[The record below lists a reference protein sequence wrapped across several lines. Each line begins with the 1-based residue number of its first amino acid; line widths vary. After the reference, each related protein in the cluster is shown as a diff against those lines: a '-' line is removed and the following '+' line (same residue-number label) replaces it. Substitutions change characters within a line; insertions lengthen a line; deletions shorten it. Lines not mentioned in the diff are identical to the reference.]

1 MNKPILNWPRDQRRA
16 RRIGMLS
23 AEDEKR
29 LIAAWQRDG
38 DSTARDRLLAAFHPM
53 AIAMAKR
60 HTPQSSEPDWD
71 LVQQASIGLMKAAD
85 RFDPENG
92 ARFSTYAAWWM
103 RAEIQDFKQANLSV
117 VRRPNSAQFRKALG
131 NLARLED
138 DLLHTQGV
146 DRAEVDAHLARALG
160 VSTERVGILR
170 EQVSGRDSSLN
181 VPASG
186 EDGEERQALLVD
198 PRGAEAPGRIE
209 RLDVGALRGALAT
222 ALAALPRREREIV
235 VATQLQDPPATLEG
249 LGAQLGI
256 SKERVRQLRERG
268 FERLRDTLRK
278 RDLTPEDIL

>member
-16 RRIGMLS
+16 RRVGMLS
-23 AEDEKR
+23 AEDEKQ

-38 DSTARDRLLAAFHPM
+38 ESTARDRLLAAFHPM

-85 RFDPENG
+85 RFDPDNG

-138 DLLHTQGV
+138 DLLHTQGI
-146 DRAEVDAHLARALG
+146 DRAEVDTHLARALG

-198 PRGAEAPGRIE
+198 PRSAEAPGRIE

-268 FERLRDTLRK
+268 FERLRDTLRE

>member
-198 PRGAEAPGRIE
+198 PRSAEAPGRME

>member
-85 RFDPENG
+85 RFDPDNG

-198 PRGAEAPGRIE
+198 PRSAEAPGRIE

>member
-16 RRIGMLS
+16 PRAGMLS
-23 AEDEKR
+23 AAEER
-29 LIAAWQRDG
+29 ALLAAWQDRG
-38 DSTARDRLLAAFHPM
+38 DRAARDRLLEAFRPM
-53 AIAMAKR
+53 AVAMARR
-60 HTPQSSEPDWD
+60 HGPKGAEPDHD
-71 LVQQASIGLMKAAD
+71 LVQQASIGLIKAAD

-103 RAEIQDFKQANLSV
+103 RAEIQDFKQANMSV

-131 NLARLED
+131 HLARLED
-138 DLLHTQGV
+138 DLLRTDGI
-146 DRAEVDAHLARALG
+146 DRAEVDTHLARALG
-160 VSTERVGILR
+160 VSRDRVAILR

-198 PRGAEAPGRIE
+198 PASAEAPGKIE
-209 RLDVGALRGALAT
+209 RLDVGALRGALAA
-222 ALAALPRREREIV
+222 ALADLPAREREIV

-249 LGAQLGI
+249 LGARLGI

-268 FERLRDTLRK
+268 FERLRGALRK

>member
-198 PRGAEAPGRIE
+198 PRSAEAPGRIE